1 MPQPT
6 GASLLDTIKP
16 DSIDGEDVQLKTFI
30 EDDVEI
36 SDPVVNFIRKGIRRP
51 CTCGSTLFQKK
62 FCSNDFAI
70 IAKKSSEE
78 TQRFFP
84 DPDWEDFRYAGLAV
98 PLEVQQVLRGSVGP
112 DKNIVIRFVQGSSCG
127 VLRDKIPDSGKAYI
141 LTGFRETIKKYNGRE
156 TKEILLV
163 TKCSI
168 SEPLESLS
176 LTQLSGFFM
185 NWYCGLGTCGT
196 EVYYED
202 SPRNSSRG
210 KEKCFYPFEGREC
223 YNRYTICAEY
233 PPTWVCS
240 PLSVNRLPPTEN
252 VLQKFPPELRWKIKE
267 AYDSRM
273 TDGHRFAEC
282 LTQLGLT
289 VPPEAPPLI
298 RFTSSCPPQILPY
311 PLVVTLPLLR
321 IYSYLFSHF

>member
-30 EDDVEI
+30 EDDVEF

-78 TQRFFP
+78 AQRFFP

-141 LTGFRETIKKYNGRE
+141 LT
-156 TKEILLV
+156 
-163 TKCSI
+163 
-168 SEPLESLS
+168 
-176 LTQLSGFFM
+176 
-185 NWYCGLGTCGT
+185 
-196 EVYYED
+196 
-202 SPRNSSRG
+202 
-210 KEKCFYPFEGREC
+210 GREC

-298 RFTSSCPPQILPY
+298 RFTSSCPPQILLY